1 MTPVSWQTI
10 FLMFMLMN
18 LNSNNGVFWMRKA
31 SPADIR
37 AENVAFIDAK
47 QFIFLMQ
54 NYEPNPDLTCN

>member
-1 MTPVSWQTI
+1 
-10 FLMFMLMN
+10 MLMN